1 MQDAQVNSITTRLP
15 NASTLMFL
23 MHAVY
28 GAGATVSPLVSTPFA
43 EHVEKA
49 YTYFAV
55 SLALGVITFVVIIAA
70 FRGRTEDQVVGKRAP
85 SASPTETSA
94 SSMPEDKE
102 NMAMQPTGAG
112 LVGQEAV
119 EVHKQEGSGDKMKRI
134 IKTPAT
140 HYMAFFIMI
149 YVGIEVTIGGWAV
162 SNLSSRLLGES

>member
-1 MQDAQVNSITTRLP
+1 
-15 NASTLMFL
+15 MFL

-28 GAGATVSPLVSTPFA
+28 GAGATVSPLVATPFA

-55 SLALGVITFVVIIAA
+55 SLALGVTTLLILVLA

-85 SASPTETSA
+85 DAVAAADASQSQEV
-94 SSMPEDKE
+94 KE
-102 NMAMQPTGAG
+102 NMALQPTGAG

-119 EVHKQEGSGDKMKRI
+119 EVQKQAGSGDKMKRI

-162 SNLSSRLLGES
+162 SLS